1 MTNEALRTILPV
13 AGWGEERIREVKIT
27 GGADPILPT
36 PFRIGE
42 TSAAALAAVGLAVSD
57 LWALRT
63 GRRQE
68 IELDTRQATASLR
81 SGHYLKMDGADV
93 STERNTI
100 MGVYPARNG
109 RWSYLHCN
117 FPNHRGAALSVLG
130 VPEDREAVRKAVAQW
145 DALELEEAIIAAK
158 GAGGMVRTMDE
169 WAKHPQAAAIAS
181 LPLMEIVK
189 IGESAPE
196 KLPDG
201 SRPLSGT
208 RVLDLTRV
216 LAGPTC
222 ARTLAEHGADVLK
235 ITGAHLPNIGYQE
248 YDTGH
253 GKLSAHLD
261 LREPKDLE
269 TLRGLVREADVF
281 SQGYRPGT
289 LGQRGLSPEALAKL
303 RPGIIF
309 VSLCAFGHVG
319 PWASRR
325 GFDTVVQTVSGIT
338 SRQGELFPGAA
349 PGPQFYPVSAIDYL
363 TGYFMAFG
371 AIVALARRARE
382 GGSWLVRI
390 SLAQTGRWLVD
401 RGEVPQAQL
410 NGVPKEFTAD
420 ELARWSTETETPRGR
435 LGHLTPI
442 VEPCDPPLGRV
453 ARQPRLDCG
462 IDRGAVG
469 DAQIVG
475 EKARVGAQFRHGER
489 IDKALIGLLLARRQ
503 RDLAVLGAEHAVGR
517 DDRVIVAGARRLLA
531 GRQVIG
537 GEKREQAQQTVVETG
552 A

>member
-1 MTNEALRTILPV
+1 MTNAALRTIFPI
-13 AGWGEERIREVKIT
+13 AGWGEERARAVEIT
-27 GGADPILPT
+27 GGTDPIFPT
-36 PFRIGE
+36 SFRIAE
-42 TSAAALAAVGLAVSD
+42 TSAAALAATGLAVSD
-57 LWALRT
+57 LWQLRT
-63 GRRQE
+63 GLRQKVAV
-68 IELDTRQATASLR
+68 DRRQATASLR
-81 SGHYLKMDGADV
+81 SGHYMKLNGAPV
-93 STERNTI
+93 STERNAV
-100 MGVYPARNG
+100 MGVYPAKNG

-117 FPNHRGAALSVLG
+117 FPNHRAAALGVLG
-130 VPEDREAVRKAVAQW
+130 VPEDREAVREAVAKW

-189 IGESAPE
+189 IGDSPVE

-201 SRPLSGT
+201 DRPLSGI

-235 ITGAHLPNIGYQE
+235 ITAAHLPNIGYQE

-269 TLRGLVREADVF
+269 TLRGLIREADVF

-289 LGQRGLSPEALAKL
+289 LGNRGLSPEALAQL
-303 RPGIIF
+303 RPGIVC
-309 VSLCAFGHVG
+309 VSLCAFSHVG

-338 SRQGELFPGAA
+338 SRQGEFFPGAA

-363 TGYFMAFG
+363 TGYLMAFG
-371 AIVALARRARE
+371 AMVALARRTRE

-390 SLAQTGRWLVD
+390 SLAQPGRWLVG
-401 RGEVPQAQL
+401 RGQVPEAL
-410 NGVPKEFTAD
+410 LEDVPKEFTSA
-420 ELARWSTETETPRGR
+420 ELERWSLVSQTPVGRLHHLAALPRLPETPPRWAR
-435 LGHLTPI
+435 PSVPLGHH
-442 VEPCDPPLGRV
+442 EPVWP
-453 ARQPRLDCG
+453 
-462 IDRGAVG
+462 
-469 DAQIVG
+469 
-475 EKARVGAQFRHGER
+475 ARV
-489 IDKALIGLLLARRQ
+489 
-503 RDLAVLGAEHAVGR
+503 
-517 DDRVIVAGARRLLA
+517 
-531 GRQVIG
+531 
-537 GEKREQAQQTVVETG
+537 
-552 A
+552 

>member
-1 MTNEALRTILPV
+1 MANDALRTILPV
-13 AGWGEERIREVKIT
+13 AGWPDERAREVEIT
-27 GGADPILPT
+27 GGPDPILPT

-42 TSAAALAAVGLAVSD
+42 TSAAALAAVGLAASD
-57 LWALRT
+57 LWTLRT

-68 IELDTRQATASLR
+68 IALDTRHATASLR
-81 SGHYLKMDGADV
+81 SGHYLKMDGAHV

-117 FPNHRGAALSVLG
+117 FPNHRAAALSVLG
-130 VPEDREAVRKAVAQW
+130 VPEDRDAVRKAVAQW

-158 GAGGMVRTMDE
+158 GAGGMVRTKDE
-169 WAKHPQAAAIAS
+169 WAQHPQAAAIAS

-201 SRPLSGT
+201 DRPLSGI

-261 LREPKDLE
+261 LREAKDVE

-289 LGQRGLSPEALAKL
+289 LGTRGFSPEVLAKL
-303 RPGIIF
+303 RPGLVF

-363 TGYFMAFG
+363 TGFLLAFG
-371 AIVALARRARE
+371 AMVALARRARE

-390 SLAQTGRWLVD
+390 SLAQTGRWLVG
-401 RGEVPQAQL
+401 RGQVPEAQL
-410 NGVPKEFTAD
+410 KDVPKEFTAA
-420 ELARWSTETETPRGR
+420 ELERWSMTSDTPVGR
-435 LGHLTPI
+435 LGHLAPVLRLSETPPRWARPS
-442 VEPCDPPLGRV
+442 VPLGYNEPV
-453 ARQPRLDCG
+453 WPA
-462 IDRGAVG
+462 RGA
-469 DAQIVG
+469 
-475 EKARVGAQFRHGER
+475 
-489 IDKALIGLLLARRQ
+489 
-503 RDLAVLGAEHAVGR
+503 
-517 DDRVIVAGARRLLA
+517 
-531 GRQVIG
+531 
-537 GEKREQAQQTVVETG
+537 
-552 A
+552 